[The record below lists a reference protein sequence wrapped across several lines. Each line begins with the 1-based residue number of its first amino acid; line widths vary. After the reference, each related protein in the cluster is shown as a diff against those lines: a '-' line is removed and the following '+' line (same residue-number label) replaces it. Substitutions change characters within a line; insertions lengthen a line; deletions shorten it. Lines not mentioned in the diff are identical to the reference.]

1 MRALRIG
8 NGRAFRVTC
17 AISVFAIAVF
27 VHPGLFAAGRASQ
40 MSEQDKIDA
49 LVHAV
54 EMRSDLKFIRLGSV
68 HSSAEAAQM
77 LRTKLR
83 FAGSRVQT
91 VDDFIDH
98 VATATASGSPY
109 FVLYPDGKRV
119 PSAEFLREELRRLA
133 QSPTAKAT
141 Q

>member
-1 MRALRIG
+1 MRALQIASR
-8 NGRAFRVTC
+8 RTFRVLG
-17 AISVFAIAVF
+17 AIAVFAIAVLGQQ
-27 VHPGLFAAGRASQ
+27 GLFAADRASQ

-49 LVHAV
+49 LVQAV
-54 EMRSDLKFIRLGSV
+54 ETRSDLKFIRLGTV
-68 HSSAEAAQM
+68 HSSVEAAQM

-83 FAGSRVQT
+83 FAGSRVHT

-109 FVLYPDGKRV
+109 FVLYPDGRRV
-119 PSAEFLREELRRLA
+119 PSSEFLREELKRLA

-141 Q
+141 R

>member
-1 MRALRIG
+1 MGILQTPNRRT
-8 NGRAFRVTC
+8 FRVIS
-17 AISVFAIAVF
+17 AIALFAIGVSG
-27 VHPGLFAAGRASQ
+27 PQGLFAADRASQ
-40 MSEQDKIDA
+40 ISEQDKIDA

-54 EMRSDLKFIRLGSV
+54 EMRSDLRFIRLGTV
-68 HSSAEAAQM
+68 HSSVEAAQM

-83 FAGSRVQT
+83 FAGSRVQS

-109 FVLYPDGKRV
+109 FVLYPDGRRV
-119 PSAEFLREELRRLA
+119 PSSEFLREELKRIA
-133 QSPTAKAT
+133 QAPTAKAT

>member
-1 MRALRIG
+1 MRALQTG
-8 NGRAFRVTC
+8 NKRTLRALR
-17 AISVFAIAVF
+17 AIAVFAIAMLSQQA
-27 VHPGLFAAGRASQ
+27 LFAAGGASQ

-54 EMRSDLKFIRLGSV
+54 EMRSDLKFIRLGTV
-68 HSSAEAAQM
+68 HSSVEAAQM

-91 VDDFIDH
+91 ADDFIDH

-109 FVLYPDGKRV
+109 FVVYPDGRRV
-119 PSAEFLREELRRLA
+119 PSSEFLRGELKRLA

>member
-1 MRALRIG
+1 MRALQIG
-8 NGRAFRVTC
+8 TQRTFRVIG
-17 AISVFAIAVF
+17 AIAVFAIAVLGQQ
-27 VHPGLFAAGRASQ
+27 VLAADRASQ

-54 EMRSDLKFIRLGSV
+54 EMRSDLKFIRLGTV
-68 HSSAEAAQM
+68 HSSSEAAQM

-91 VDDFIDH
+91 ADDFIDH
-98 VATATASGSPY
+98 VASATASGSPY

-119 PSAEFLREELRRLA
+119 PSSVFLREELKRLG